1 MPQQPSAH
9 RIKSHPFTPFQGQQR
24 STGSSGRPLKY
35 QSPNKS
41 TWSSNRHSN
50 PQNQNPGTT
59 RQINFATCS
68 STKQKPT
75 KLVTDI
81 KNETFQLN
89 ENSKMIANIP
99 KSKESIE
106 KIVDK
111 LLNLLETRS
120 KGVWSTQIEV
130 EFRRKFKVNLPD
142 NWTEKIKN
150 SKEAN
155 NRIKIDSIGDRYVN
169 VLESVHYN

>member
-1 MPQQPSAH
+1 
-9 RIKSHPFTPFQGQQR
+9 
-24 STGSSGRPLKY
+24 
-35 QSPNKS
+35 
-41 TWSSNRHSN
+41 
-50 PQNQNPGTT
+50 
-59 RQINFATCS
+59 
-68 STKQKPT
+68 
-75 KLVTDI
+75 
-81 KNETFQLN
+81 
-89 ENSKMIANIP
+89 MIANIP